1 MCLQLVGT
9 SVFENAPIEI
19 RLKFLTAGNIAK
31 CHKAQL
37 CGLYTKRG
45 LEYEGITFIILGQRV
60 TAEESAGSRIY
71 CINMAPPLCTSF
83 DKTQSTFQGH
93 AVGDMCFRTH
103 IYHDQV

>member
-45 LEYEGITFIILGQRV
+45 LEYEGITFIILG
-60 TAEESAGSRIY
+60 
-71 CINMAPPLCTSF
+71 
-83 DKTQSTFQGH
+83 
-93 AVGDMCFRTH
+93 
-103 IYHDQV
+103 